1 MFKLLKYLKKYWYF
15 ALLAPIFMIAEVTM
29 DMLVTNKMGTMI
41 DIVNSYGPTS
51 DNNQFLNTIV
61 SNGIIMLALVLIGV
75 VSGILSGVFANLA
88 SQKFA
93 NDLRKGLF
101 SKIMHLSFQQSDDF
115 STASLVTRVTNDVTA
130 VQTMIAMA
138 IRMFI
143 RSLSMFIL
151 GIVFTLQISK
161 QFMIILAVALPLE
174 ILIMVFFMIKAFPMF
189 SIVQTKLDKV
199 NSVVHENL
207 TGARVVKAFS
217 KEDYEY
223 NRFVEAND
231 TLTSITLKVN
241 KLMAIIMPLFML
253 IVYAGMIAIYYI
265 GANSQFDAM
274 LYLENFATSIDP
286 KISVGEMEKATTYIM
301 MIMSSLLMIGM
312 TFANMA
318 RAAASGKRINEV
330 LETPDIICDGNLDV
344 TTLKETG
351 TIEFKNVDFAY
362 PNASASVLENINLKI
377 EKGETVA
384 IVGATGSGKTT
395 LVNLIT
401 RFYDVTKGEILV
413 DGENIKN
420 YKLIDLRNKIA
431 IVLQKAELFAG
442 TIKENIKWGNPNAT
456 DEEVEW
462 AANIAQAIEFID
474 SKEKKFDEYVEEK
487 GTSLSGGQRQRL
499 SIARAIVK
507 KPEILI
513 FDDSTSALDL
523 VTEAKLYKAMRDN
536 IADTTK
542 IVVAQRIATA
552 KNADK
557 IVVLDGGTIIAY
569 DTHEN
574 LLANCEIYQDI
585 YNSQLKREGDIN
597 G

>member
-51 DNNQFLNTIV
+51 NNNQFLNTIV

-93 NDLRKGLF
+93 NDLRKDLF

-174 ILIMVFFMIKAFPMF
+174 ILIMIFFMIKAFPMF
-189 SIVQTKLDKV
+189 SIVQTELDKV

-318 RAAASGKRINEV
+318 RAVASGKRINEV

-420 YKLIDLRNKIA
+420 YKLVDLRNKIA

-585 YNSQLKREGDIN
+585 YNSQLKREGDNN

>member
-51 DNNQFLNTIV
+51 NNNQFLNTIV

-93 NDLRKGLF
+93 NDLRKDLF

-420 YKLIDLRNKIA
+420 YKLVDLRNKIA

-456 DEEVEW
+456 DEELEW

-474 SKEKKFDEYVEEK
+474 SKEKRFDEYVEEK

>member
-51 DNNQFLNTIV
+51 NNNQFLNTIV

-93 NDLRKGLF
+93 NDLRKDLF

-231 TLTSITLKVN
+231 TLTNITLKVN

-420 YKLIDLRNKIA
+420 YKLVDLRNKIA

-456 DEEVEW
+456 DEELEW